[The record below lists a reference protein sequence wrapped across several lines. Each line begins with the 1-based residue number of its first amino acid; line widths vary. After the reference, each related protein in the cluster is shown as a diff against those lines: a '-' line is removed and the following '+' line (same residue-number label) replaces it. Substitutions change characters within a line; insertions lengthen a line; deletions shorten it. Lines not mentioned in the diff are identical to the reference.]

1 MLQRVK
7 PYAAMILLQLSYAV
21 MYVVLLA
28 TLKNG
33 MNQPVLLVYRN
44 SVAAIFMIPFALWF
58 ERPVLD
64 QNFYFMGAKQTSAGF
79 ASALEN
85 INPSIAFVMALL
97 FRVEKMDIR
106 QRHGQAKIIG
116 AGVTIAGT
124 ILMILYKG
132 PAVELF
138 LWSNGRQPQQQNSGT
153 LTADKHE
160 SNDYNRINGILMLLV
175 SCFSWTSFLLLQVLK
190 HFKVV
195 PGKSEPK
202 HLYLFPG
209 RPDELCDGSAG
220 RRSELGTMDFR
231 LGHEDFCSGLLGGGL
246 QWIELLYSGDG
257 DDEER
262 PGFCEC
268 LQPSYHDPNNYL
280 ELHYFGR
287 KDNFGNSKGDHTP
300 LKNGGKAVEEL
311 ELPVT
316 APSEQR
322 PVEMIAGTNNR

>member
-1 MLQRVK
+1 MTSRRRRRARSGLSGSRA
-7 PYAAMILLQLSYAV
+7 PYVPLSDLLFDFVALDGEDYENICS
-21 MYVVLLA
+21 
-28 TLKNG
+28 ND
-33 MNQPVLLVYRN
+33 QPV
-44 SVAAIFMIPFALWF
+44 F
-58 ERPVLD
+58 D
-64 QNFYFMGAKQTSAGF
+64 QNFYFLGAKKTSAGF

-132 PAVELF
+132 PAVEF
-138 LWSNGRQPQQQNSGT
+138 FWTNGRQPQQQQNSGT

-160 SNDYNRINGILMLLV
+160 SNDYNRINGIVMLLA

-190 HFKVV
+190 HIKVI

-209 RPDELCDGSAG
+209 RPDELCGGPAG
-220 RRSELGTMDFR
+220 RRLELGAMDFR
-231 LGHEDFCSGLLGGGL
+231 LGHEDFRSNLL
-246 QWIELLYSGDG
+246 
-257 DDEER
+257 ER

-268 LQPSYHDPNNYL
+268 LQPSYHDPNYYL
-280 ELHYFGR
+280 ELNFFGR
-287 KDNFGNSKGDHTP
+287 EDNFGNSMGDPTP
-300 LKNGGKAVEEL
+300 SKNGGKVEEPG
-311 ELPVT
+311 LPVT
-316 APSEQR
+316 VPSEKR
-322 PVEMIAGTNNR
+322 PVETITGPLADQRH